1 MRKLLRLMKTYAD
14 CTTTKAYKDILAEKN
29 RQALAAE
36 LKKTPIS
43 VDLKALAAELKK
55 TPVSVELKDLKDLKA
70 LAAELK
76 KTPVSVE
83 LKDLKDISKQLK
95 WISVTCYFT
104 LLIALCVNV

>member
-1 MRKLLRLMKTYAD
+1 MKTYAD

-55 TPVSVELKDLKDLKA
+55 TPVSVELKDLKA

>member
-55 TPVSVELKDLKDLKA
+55 TPVSVELKDLKD
-70 LAAELK
+70 
-76 KTPVSVE
+76 
-83 LKDLKDISKQLK
+83 ISKQLK